1 MVRKNS
7 APSEQSWQI
16 LKDPELPPPSNITLP
31 TNNHLHKL
39 AVISPLGD
47 CNHLLTGLNTP
58 YHRFSP
64 NHASHQ
70 RAGILASTN
79 PIASW
84 SQLHPGSPFLPT
96 RGQTCMGIPHLEGP
110 LPPFPRE
117 HLIIQF
123 HHSPHFSDPFPD
135 FNACEKAP
143 PSKAQR
149 GAQGPGWC
157 SFVPLPDSCLSLLTP
172 WETQEDCLLTTVSP
186 ELCSLPDIVLILN
199 IYYTGNPSMPNP
211 MEMTKGLED
220 WVQDRLQSWKPKQVH
235 YSHKWVQRFYPF
247 CLERKI
253 KVKDR
258 PNHRGARE
266 RQPE

>member
-96 RGQTCMGIPHLEGP
+96 RGRTCMGIPHLEGP

-143 PSKAQR
+143 PPARLR
-149 GAQGPGWC
+149 GVLRVLVDVLLCHYQIHA
-157 SFVPLPDSCLSLLTP
+157 CLS
-172 WETQEDCLLTTVSP
+172 
-186 ELCSLPDIVLILN
+186 SLPEKLRKTVYSPL
-199 IYYTGNPSMPNP
+199 YP
-211 MEMTKGLED
+211 
-220 WVQDRLQSWKPKQVH
+220 QSYAH
-235 YSHKWVQRFYPF
+235 
-247 CLERKI
+247 CLT
-253 KVKDR
+253 
-258 PNHRGARE
+258 
-266 RQPE
+266 

>member
-96 RGQTCMGIPHLEGP
+96 RGRTCMGIPHLEGP

-135 FNACEKAP
+135 FNACEKP
-143 PSKAQR
+143 PPPQGSEGCSGSWLMFFCATTRFMPVSPHSLRNSGRLFTHHCIPRAMLIAWHSTDIKYLLHRKSVNAKSYGNDQRTRRLGARSPPVLETKA
-149 GAQGPGWC
+149 
-157 SFVPLPDSCLSLLTP
+157 SSLLT
-172 WETQEDCLLTTVSP
+172 
-186 ELCSLPDIVLILN
+186 
-199 IYYTGNPSMPNP
+199 
-211 MEMTKGLED
+211 
-220 WVQDRLQSWKPKQVH
+220 
-235 YSHKWVQRFYPF
+235 
-247 CLERKI
+247 
-253 KVKDR
+253 
-258 PNHRGARE
+258 
-266 RQPE
+266 